1 MQLNGKSL
9 MLLIME
15 CLKKENS
22 NYYIVQVLKNTP
34 AYQKIRDKRIEN
46 ILSTEGLISNKFNC
60 FKEFLKIKEG
70 RLEESLEYQIKKK
83 FNKLKRSPFKDTG
96 FMSDS
101 IFFTSVTKP
110 KSSKLKVNIK
120 DILEDDINVKKEF
133 TFKIKKLDRE
143 LKIKF
148 SNGKKTTLKTNL
160 DKLKFYKSSKEIIKK
175 NKKGFEYKYKEGE
188 IRFPDPLDKPGR
200 TIITSSGST
209 STSRSLHIIKDEGVY
224 RMLTPIEF
232 ERLNMFP
239 KDHTKIDGISNYKR
253 VFLMGNALVIGIV
266 ELLGDS
272 LADIV
277 IEKS

>member
-1 MQLNGKSL
+1 M
-9 MLLIME
+9 
-15 CLKKENS
+15 
-22 NYYIVQVLKNTP
+22 
-34 AYQKIRDKRIEN
+34 
-46 ILSTEGLISNKFNC
+46 ISNKFNC

-70 RLEESLEYQIKKK
+70 RLEESLEYQIKK

-175 NKKGFEYKYKEGE
+175 NKKDLNINTKKE
-188 IRFPDPLDKPGR
+188 R
-200 TIITSSGST
+200 
-209 STSRSLHIIKDEGVY
+209 
-224 RMLTPIEF
+224 
-232 ERLNMFP
+232 
-239 KDHTKIDGISNYKR
+239 
-253 VFLMGNALVIGIV
+253 
-266 ELLGDS
+266 
-272 LADIV
+272 
-277 IEKS
+277 